1 MNDAIYFDLDGT
13 LTDPKPGI
21 VRSIRYAM
29 DRLKIECPD
38 DDDLTWC
45 IGPPLLSSFA
55 ELVGESLATVA
66 LEHYR
71 ERFSECGWLENA
83 PYKGIKDTLGE
94 LSESGYRL
102 YVATSKPHVFANRII
117 RHFELDEY
125 FSTVFGSELD
135 GTRSNKR
142 DLLRF
147 ALAETGSPHFA
158 ATMVG
163 DREHDIIGAR
173 QNGMRAVGVTYGYGS
188 RKELEDAGADA
199 VVASPAQVAGQFN

>member
-1 MNDAIYFDLDGT
+1 MILQCQCNDAIFFDLDGT

-38 DDDLTWC
+38 DEDLTWC

-55 ELVGESLATVA
+55 ELVGESLAAVA

-71 ERFSECGWLENA
+71 ERFSQCGWLENA
-83 PYKGIKDTLGE
+83 PYKGIRDTLGE

-117 RHFELDEY
+117 RHFELDQY
-125 FSTVFGSELD
+125 FSTVFWFRAGRYEVEQAGS
-135 GTRSNKR
+135 
-142 DLLRF
+142 
-147 ALAETGSPHFA
+147 
-158 ATMVG
+158 
-163 DREHDIIGAR
+163 
-173 QNGMRAVGVTYGYGS
+173 
-188 RKELEDAGADA
+188 
-199 VVASPAQVAGQFN
+199 AQVCARGNRIAAFRCDNGRRSRT